1 MDRIGTLWIGME
13 SNQWRY
19 PTLHIRLSLLSPVFV
34 HTFNLKRSY
43 LLSSNS
49 SSLYTHRPFGSVL
62 KYKWKGN
69 LLPYPQWT
77 FILLVLFCL
86 HHISN
91 ISHSHPPCRHSLSL
105 THTHLHSHTCAFF
118 KVSISAVLLPQSQ
131 ILFFHTS
138 RPVVPPEIILL
149 QHSLFPINS
158 TASALLVIPNVF
170 CNLHNWKAKTLQKCL
185 IYKENSLNLLKF

>member
-34 HTFNLKRSY
+34 LTFNLKMSY

-91 ISHSHPPCRHSLSL
+91 ISHSHPPCRHSLSHTHTPTL
-105 THTHLHSHTCAFF
+105 THMRIFLSLHLCCLTSPKSNFVFSHF
-118 KVSISAVLLPQSQ
+118 KASCS
-131 ILFFHTS
+131 S
-138 RPVVPPEIILL
+138 RN
-149 QHSLFPINS
+149 NS
-158 TASALLVIPNVF
+158 TPAQFVS
-170 CNLHNWKAKTLQKCL
+170 H
-185 IYKENSLNLLKF
+185 